1 MDFVWSAAFTA
12 RENIGYEVGEM
23 TKRSWL
29 VSILLICGFIVM
41 AGCTGKTKTEKAVEE
56 KVTEPQQQPKQKPQE
71 EPQMEEEPKPITVN
85 VLDPNTRS
93 ILKSFLPVEMG
104 FGTDNETYKKELEI
118 WAKNLARGTENT
130 KGYDQRMILDKL
142 DSNGQIIK
150 GKPRIILEESE
161 LVEKVITASAVGG
174 DIELPLYVTESG
186 YKPEDVKH
194 LGEVVVASFTTRFNS
209 GVIGRSKNIE
219 LSAEAI
225 NNIIVGAGD
234 NFSFNTTVGP
244 SDASHGYQKAKEI
257 VNKQLVDGIGGG
269 ICQTSSTL
277 FNAVDQVGVSYI
289 EKHHHSLSVGY
300 VPAGRDATV
309 SYGGPDFQ
317 FQNTTGAPFIIKS
330 IYKKG
335 TLTIEIR
342 TSATY
347 QSLIAKH

>member
-1 MDFVWSAAFTA
+1 
-12 RENIGYEVGEM
+12 M
-23 TKRSWL
+23 TKRSWVISLL
-29 VSILLICGFIVM
+29 VICSLIGL
-41 AGCTGKTKTEKAVEE
+41 AGCTEKTETNQAIDEE
-56 KVTEPQQQPKQKPQE
+56 KVTEPQQKHEQTPQE
-71 EPQMEEEPKPITVN
+71 APEKEEEPKPIMVN
-85 VLDPNTRS
+85 VLDPNTKVV
-93 ILKSFLPVEMG
+93 IKSFLPMEMG
-104 FGTDNETYKKELEI
+104 FGIDNETYKKELEK
-118 WAKNLARGTENT
+118 WAKDLARGTESAT
-130 KGYDQRMILDKL
+130 GYDQRMVLDKI

-161 LVEKVITASAVGG
+161 LVDKVMTASAMGG

-186 YKPEDVKH
+186 YKPEDVDH

-209 GVIGRSKNIE
+209 GVVGRSKNIE
-219 LSAEAI
+219 LSAQAI

-234 NFSFNTTVGP
+234 IFSFNTTVGP
-244 SDASHGYQKAKEI
+244 SDAAHGYQKAKEI
-257 VNKQLVDGIGGG
+257 VDKQLVDGIGGG

-277 FNAVDQVGVSYI
+277 FNAVDQLGVSYI

-317 FQNTTGAPFIIKS
+317 FQNTASAPFIIKS

-335 TLTIEIR
+335 TLTIEVR
-342 TSATY
+342 TSAAY

>member
-1 MDFVWSAAFTA
+1 MKIKDK
-12 RENIGYEVGEM
+12 RLGEM
-23 TKRSWL
+23 TKSSWL
-29 VSILLICGFIVM
+29 VSILLICSLILI
-41 AGCTGKTKTEKAVEE
+41 AGCTEKTNTVKKVEE
-56 KVTEPQQQPKQKPQE
+56 KVSEPGQQKPNKTPPEPQNE
-71 EPQMEEEPKPITVN
+71 EKPKPITVN
-85 VLDPNTRS
+85 VIDPNTNA
-93 ILKSFLPVEMG
+93 ILETFLPVEMG
-104 FGTDNETYKKELEI
+104 FGTDNETYKKELEK
-118 WAKNLARGTENT
+118 WAKDLARGTEST
-130 KGYDQRMILDKL
+130 KGYDQRMVLDKIG
-142 DSNGQIIK
+142 SNGRIIK

-161 LVEKVITASAVGG
+161 LVEKVITASATGG

-186 YKPEDVKH
+186 YKPEDVDQ

-209 GVIGRSKNIE
+209 GVVGRSKNIQ
-219 LSAEAI
+219 LSAQAI

-234 NFSFNTTVGP
+234 IFSFNTTVGP
-244 SDASHGYQKAKEI
+244 SDAAHGYQKAKEI

-335 TLTIEIR
+335 TLTIEVR
-342 TSATY
+342 TSSTY
-347 QSLIAKH
+347 QSLIVKQ